1 MGDGVANTNCPMTQ
15 SPCSMP
21 YAVADS
27 GSAMGNAVTNT
38 NRPMT

>member
-1 MGDGVANTNCPMTQ
+1 MGNAVANTNCPMTQSMTQ

-27 GSAMGNAVTNT
+27 GSAMGQVI
-38 NRPMT
+38 P